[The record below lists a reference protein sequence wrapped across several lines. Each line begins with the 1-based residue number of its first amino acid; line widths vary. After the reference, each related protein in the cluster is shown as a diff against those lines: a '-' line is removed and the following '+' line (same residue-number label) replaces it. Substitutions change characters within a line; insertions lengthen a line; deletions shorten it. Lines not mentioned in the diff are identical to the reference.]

1 MVASNPSWESMYAD
15 ERFHW
20 FWPPAFDPHSDPPE
34 LASILSLLE
43 PQPDSRLLDL
53 ACGQGWL
60 TIPFALHGLQV
71 TGFDF
76 SATLLNR
83 AKLAAKQA
91 LVDIDW
97 VRGDMRSL
105 PPQWSELFD
114 FVTFT
119 LSEFGC
125 FDNQADNQ
133 TVLDEVAR
141 VLNKDGRFLLDI
153 VVNRDGLIHRGET
166 MNYLEGDGFFVGE
179 KGSLDLL
186 TGIHKREFRW
196 YEHGQLHETQWQIQT
211 YTPPEV
217 KQMLEQAGFQVL
229 AVYGNLDGDELK
241 RNSMG
246 MTFLSQK

>member
-1 MVASNPSWESMYAD
+1 MYAD
-15 ERFHW
+15 ERFRW
-20 FWPPAFDPHSDPPE
+20 FWPPAFNPHSEPPE

-43 PQPDSRLLDL
+43 PQPSSRLLDL

-71 TGFDF
+71 TGLDL
-76 SATLLNR
+76 SGTLLNR
-83 AKLAAKQA
+83 AKLAAEQA
-91 LVDIDW
+91 QVDIDW

-141 VLNKDGRFLLDI
+141 VLKEDGRFLLDI

-166 MNYLEGDGFFVGE
+166 INYLEGDGFLVGE
-179 KGSLDLL
+179 KGSLDLF

-196 YEHGQLHETQWQIQT
+196 YEQGQLYEAQWQIRA

-217 KQMLEQAGFQVL
+217 KQMLEQAGFRVL
-229 AVYGNLDGDELK
+229 AVYSNLDGDEL
-241 RNSMG
+241 RRTSMG
-246 MTFLSQK
+246 MTFLAQR